1 MKKEEIL
8 EKSRGENQDE
18 RNETV
23 RDKSLKW
30 TLITM
35 VVLSA
40 VFAYLRGAA
49 GQSMYDLTVVVCGST
64 SVSFLYRFFKTKET
78 QFLVMG
84 ILIAA
89 AAVMALI
96 MYCKGR

>member
-1 MKKEEIL
+1 MKKEEVL
-8 EKSRGENQDE
+8 EKSREENQDE
-18 RNETV
+18 RNEII

-40 VFAYLRGAA
+40 VFAYLRAAA
-49 GQSMYDLTVVVCGST
+49 GQSTYDLAVVVCGST
-64 SVSFLYRFFKTKET
+64 SVSFLYRFFKMKQT

-84 ILIAA
+84 ILVAA
-89 AAVMALI
+89 AAVLSLVMF
-96 MYCKGR
+96 CTGR